1 MNYENTTKKIHS
13 DWKPFFEDT
22 KDQLNSIYTEVN
34 QSMQKYSRLLIILD
48 LNKLEL
54 LY

>member
-22 KDQLNSIYTEVN
+22 KDQLTDIFTKVN
-34 QSMQKYSRLLIILD
+34 QSMQKYQEKCNLQILE
-48 LNKLEL
+48 KL
-54 LY
+54 